1 MKIDHKTKIKMLQE
15 MIRIRRFEEVAGGL
29 YVAGIITGAVHSS
42 IGQEAVPVGV
52 CMNLREDDY
61 IQSTHRGHGHVL
73 AKGGEFKPMMAELFG
88 KTTGYSKGRGGSM
101 HFACVEKNILGTNGI
116 VGAGVPIAA
125 GVGYSIKYRG
135 TDQLVACFMGD
146 GACNTGAFHEGINI
160 ASVLGAP
167 VLYIIE
173 NNQWAISVPRK
184 WSDRLENLSQR
195 HISYNIPGETV
206 DGNDV
211 LAVYESVNKAIKEIR
226 NGKGP
231 LLIECKTYRWR
242 GHHEGEPANLNYR
255 DPKEV
260 ETWMKKCPIIK
271 MEKLLLKENIINQS
285 EINKMTDEINRELE
299 EAIEFAKE
307 SPLPDADSLFNNLYV
322 DIGSKN
328 ERNSIQ

>member
-1 MKIDHKTKIKMLQE
+1 MLQE

-29 YVAGIITGAVHSS
+29 YVAGIITGALHSS

-88 KTTGYSKGRGGSM
+88 KTTGYSNGRGGSM
-101 HFACVEKNILGTNGI
+101 HFACVEKKILGTNGI
-116 VGAGVPIAA
+116 VGAGVPISA

-135 TDQLVACFMGD
+135 TDQLVVCFMGD

-160 ASVLGAP
+160 ASVLEAP
-167 VLYIIE
+167 VLYVIE

-211 LAVYESVNKAIKEIR
+211 LAVYESVNKAIREIR
-226 NGKGP
+226 DGKGP

-242 GHHEGEPANLNYR
+242 GHHEGEPASLNYR

-260 ETWMKKCPIIK
+260 WSWMKKCPIK
-271 MEKLLLKENIINQS
+271 KLEKLLLKENIINQS
-285 EINKMTDEINRELE
+285 EIDKMIDKINKELE
-299 EAIEFAKE
+299 EAIEFAKK
-307 SPLPDADSLFNNLYV
+307 SPLPEADSLFNNLYAKNR
-322 DIGSKN
+322 SKN
-328 ERNSIQ
+328 EKN